1 MKRNLFASGLI
12 AILTDLVSPQG
23 KPGPGFIAVLHRQP
37 GRPVQRESGG
47 GRDQVQDRGLGLW
60 RRGESLARSRRRLA
74 RARHA
79 QPGRDRHLGRQGW
92 PHHRTDRQRATGG
105 ALQPALW
112 HRQPLGVGARRRRLA
127 RAQHG
132 PDRRRSRL
140 PEAPLRRRHQG
151 ARENP
156 EQAAYFIPAGLT
168 GRSAFAIRK
177 KSWVGRYG
185 WRGPSHVPRKEASIM
200 IGTNKF
206 LMLDHCPSARCYGT
220 ASHRGR
226 SVE

>member
-1 MKRNLFASGLI
+1 
-12 AILTDLVSPQG
+12 
-23 KPGPGFIAVLHRQP
+23 
-37 GRPVQRESGG
+37 
-47 GRDQVQDRGLGLW
+47 
-60 RRGESLARSRRRLA
+60 
-74 RARHA
+74 
-79 QPGRDRHLGRQGW
+79 
-92 PHHRTDRQRATGG
+92 
-105 ALQPALW
+105 
-112 HRQPLGVGARRRRLA
+112 
-127 RAQHG
+127 
-132 PDRRRSRL
+132 L

-177 KSWVGRYG
+177 KSWIGRYG

-226 SVE
+226 SVERLRVLQSTDRRLSAYGVATRNPSDRCFCGDGQM